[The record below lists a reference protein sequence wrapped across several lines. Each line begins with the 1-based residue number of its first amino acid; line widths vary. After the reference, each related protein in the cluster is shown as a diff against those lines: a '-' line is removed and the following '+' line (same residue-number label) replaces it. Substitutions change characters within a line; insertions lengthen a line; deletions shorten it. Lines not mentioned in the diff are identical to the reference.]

1 MSQKNQVHNS
11 QYTNDD
17 IEETLAKVAAMQIAK
32 RELDIYDEASEENYD
47 LHEIPNYQ
55 AIKDS
60 LASELTKAERK
71 HKMKKRLNIAGRLV
85 ACLALASVLT
95 TGVLY
100 VTVDAARNTINNFFL
115 ELHDGY
121 AILHGDEELDGA
133 KAPLPEDWTGPVIP
147 EWVPERFSN
156 VSGSEMQYNSSLIY
170 MTDDSAEMIVITTW
184 NVEESPMI
192 DNEDMYLNR
201 TLDIQGTSA
210 SLYTKAETGQLFL
223 TFTIND
229 FSVQICGNVSE
240 QEIIEVAENLHVN

>member
-1 MSQKNQVHNS
+1 M
-11 QYTNDD
+11 
-17 IEETLAKVAAMQIAK
+17 
-32 RELDIYDEASEENYD
+32 
-47 LHEIPNYQ
+47 
-55 AIKDS
+55 
-60 LASELTKAERK
+60 
-71 HKMKKRLNIAGRLV
+71 
-85 ACLALASVLT
+85 
-95 TGVLY
+95 
-100 VTVDAARNTINNFFL
+100 

-121 AILHGDEELDGA
+121 AILHGDEELDGV

-147 EWVPERFSN
+147 EWVPERFTN
-156 VSGSEMQYNSSLIY
+156 VSGSEMQYNSNLIY

-229 FSVQICGNVSE
+229 FYVQICGNVSE
-240 QEIIEVAENLHVN
+240 QEIIEVAENLQVN

>member
-71 HKMKKRLNIAGRLV
+71 HKMKKCLNIAGRLV
-85 ACLALASVLT
+85 ACLAFASVLT

-121 AILHGDEELDGA
+121 AILHGDEELDGI
-133 KAPLPEDWTGPVIP
+133 KAPLPENWTGPITP
-147 EWVPERFSN
+147 EWVPERFTN
-156 VSGSEMQYNSSLIY
+156 VTGSEMKFSSSLVY
-170 MTDDSAEMIVITTW
+170 TTEDSSGMLLVTTW
-184 NVEESPMI
+184 NAESSPAI
-192 DNEDMYLNR
+192 DLEDMTFCREL
-201 TLDIQGTSA
+201 TIHGATA
-210 SLYTKAETGQLFL
+210 SLYTK
-223 TFTIND
+223 ND
-229 FSVQICGNVSE
+229 IDQMYLDFVIDDIMVRLCGDVTE
-240 QEIIEVAENLHVN
+240 QEVIKIAENLAY

>member
-47 LHEIPNYQ
+47 LHQIPNYQ

-121 AILHGDEELDGA
+121 AILHGDEELVGV
-133 KAPLPEDWTGPVIP
+133 KAPLPENWTGPITP
-147 EWVPERFSN
+147 EWVPERFTN
-156 VSGSEMQYNSSLIY
+156 VTGSEMQFSSGLAYTTNDGSETLLI
-170 MTDDSAEMIVITTW
+170 TVWNAES
-184 NVEESPMI
+184 SPSI
-192 DNEDMYLNR
+192 DLEDM
-201 TLDIQGTSA
+201 TLCRELTIQGVTA
-210 SLYTKAETGQLFL
+210 SLYTKTDTNQMYL
-223 TFTIND
+223 D
-229 FSVQICGNVSE
+229 FVIDDTVIRICGDITE
-240 QEIIEVAENLHVN
+240 QEIIKISENIRV